1 MTTYRARTSL
11 IALATMMAAPAFAQ
25 ASGEATPPAPAAASN
40 SRTTVYPASFFA
52 QYAPRNALDIARQVP
67 AFQIDFGDTNLRGF
81 GGAAGNIV
89 INGARPS
96 SKSEDLGTTLSRS
109 PANRV
114 VRVEVG
120 PGDLFGADYSSKSQ
134 VLNIILS
141 AEGGLDGNITGSLRR
156 LYTGAIVPDGSI
168 SALIKRGSSTINLSA
183 GFNNNVNH
191 EEGTDTIRDITPP
204 LATGDLLEYRR
215 KFNSY
220 HDFNPFVAASWA
232 LEKAP
237 DNAIRV
243 NARWSP
249 GQFDLYQAN
258 RVTVTGEDP
267 RDDNLI
273 QDYDQGVFELS
284 GDITRPLGG
293 GAIKLVGLATRRK
306 VDNFDRYIQRDGLA
320 SEGAVQVGGF
330 EQTQKADRNETIGR
344 LTWTK
349 QNIGGGFSFE
359 TGIEA
364 ALNTLDNTTELFVVE
379 EDGSKTQIDLPVDS
393 AKVEEKRAEAF
404 VNIGKQLSPSL
415 RFDAGMRYE
424 YSHLTVSGDAE
435 ADRKL
440 RFWKPS
446 LTLDWKPGKGW
457 HTQFSV
463 KRTVAQL
470 NFFDFV
476 TAAELSTDRVNAG
489 NANLEPQRTWEFRAT
504 ADHALLGDGQVKLD
518 LGYDNISLFQDRV
531 LICDPDHPGDA
542 SFCFDAPGNIG
553 TGKRSFAALT
563 VDAPLQKLGL
573 SGTRLKLF
581 GQLQKTRVED
591 PISGEKRN
599 FSDFYPEWQ
608 WEVSIRRD
616 KGAWSYGFAVSD
628 RDRFTFFRTDE
639 FDTNFNTQ
647 PYATAFV
654 EYRPDKRTSVTFDID
669 NAINTHGAR
678 NREIYIPNRAAA
690 DPFVINEFRERN
702 RHLNLGLTVKRT
714 FGGGG
719 QAQASPGG

>member
-11 IALATMMAAPAFAQ
+11 FALAAVMAAPAFAQ
-25 ASGEATPPAPAAASN
+25 DAPAAAAAAAP

-96 SKSEDLGTTLSRS
+96 SKSESLADVLAKI

-114 VRVEVG
+114 VRVEIG

-134 VLNIILS
+134 VLNIVLS
-141 AEGGLDGNITGSLRR
+141 AEGGIDGNVTGSVRR
-156 LYTGAIVPDGSI
+156 LYTGKLVTDGSV
-168 SALIKRGSSTINLSA
+168 SALIKRGHSTINLSA
-183 GFNNNVNH
+183 GFNNNLNH
-191 EEGTDTIRDITPP
+191 EEGTDTLRDITPP
-204 LATGDLLEYRR
+204 LATGEILEQRR

-220 HDFNPFVAASWA
+220 HDFNPYISGSWA

-237 DNAIRV
+237 DDAIRV

-249 GQFDLYQAN
+249 GQFDLFQAN
-258 RVTVTGEDP
+258 RVTVPGEDP

-273 QDYDQGVFELS
+273 QDYDQGVFELG
-284 GDITRPLGG
+284 GDVTKPLGG

-306 VDNFDRYIQRDGLA
+306 VDNFDNYIHRNGLRDD
-320 SEGAVQVGGF
+320 GAVRVGGF

-344 LTWTK
+344 VTWTK

-364 ALNTLDNTTELFVVE
+364 ALNTLDNTTHLFIVN
-379 EDGSKTQIDLPVDS
+379 EDGSETERILPVTS
-393 AKVEEKRAEAF
+393 ATVKEKRAEAF
-404 VNIGKQLSPSL
+404 VNIGKQISPAF
-415 RFDAGMRYE
+415 RFDAGVRYE
-424 YSHLTVSGDAE
+424 YSHLTVNGDAQ
-435 ADRKL
+435 ADRTLKFL
-440 RFWKPS
+440 KPS
-446 LTLDWKPGKGW
+446 LTLDWKPGGKW
-457 HTQFSV
+457 HTQFSI

-489 NANLEPQRTWEFRAT
+489 NANLEPQRSWEFRAT
-504 ADHALLGDGQVKLD
+504 ADHPLLGDGQIKLD
-518 LGYDNISLFQDRV
+518 LGYDQISMFQDRI
-531 LICDPDHPGDA
+531 LICDPDHPGNA
-542 SFCFDAPGNIG
+542 NFCFDAPGNIG
-553 TGKRSFAALT
+553 TGKRSFAAVT
-563 VDAPLQKLGL
+563 VDAPLQQLGL

-581 GQLQKTRVED
+581 GQLQQTRVED

-599 FSDFYPEWQ
+599 FSDFFPEWQ
-608 WEVSIRRD
+608 WEVSLRRD
-616 KGAWSYGFAVSD
+616 HESWSYGFGVSD

-639 FDTNFNTQ
+639 FDTNFNSQ

-669 NAINTHGAR
+669 NAINTHGMR
-678 NREIYIPNRAAA
+678 DRQIYIPNRAAL
-690 DPFVINEFRERN
+690 DPFVIDEFRERN
-702 RHLNLGLTVKRT
+702 RHLNLGLTLKRT
-714 FGGGG
+714 FGGGAG
-719 QAQASPGG
+719 QSGGGQGN